1 MQAPAAAHGGGEG
14 VAEEGCDDHRAS
26 AESQIT
32 LGTPGTSTAAAS
44 NQHIVVKAAKT
55 KTSLRTNHE

>member
-1 MQAPAAAHGGGEG
+1 MLAPAAAHGGGEG

-26 AESQIT
+26 AESRII
-32 LGTPGTSTAAAS
+32 LATPGTSTAAAS

-55 KTSLRTNHE
+55 KTLLRTNHE

>member
-32 LGTPGTSTAAAS
+32 SATPAASTAAAS
-44 NQHIVVKAAKT
+44 NRHFAFKAAQT
-55 KTSLRTNHE
+55 KSSLRMNHE